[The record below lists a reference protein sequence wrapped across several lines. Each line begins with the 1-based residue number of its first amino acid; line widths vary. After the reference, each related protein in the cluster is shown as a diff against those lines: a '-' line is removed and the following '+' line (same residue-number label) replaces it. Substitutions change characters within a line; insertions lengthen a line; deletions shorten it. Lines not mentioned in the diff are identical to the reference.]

1 MTITIGLGEP
11 GSTDIQMT
19 PIKNGSAIVNS
30 IGAPTSVVGNVNVPD
45 NISQGIA
52 TRITPQ
58 FESMQTPGATTSPM
72 EGAKN
77 KDTTNDLPNVIPNAL
92 EHFGTCTALWTLA
105 ALTPQQYNDPLS
117 YRNSPADLKNTIVFS
132 SAGRYDSQRINT
144 LRGTPEYFVDNVTI
158 RNLIASNPKT
168 GNSPA
173 STLNFDIYEPYSM
186 GVFLESLQ
194 NAAIKAG
201 YTSYVGTPFVMR
213 LDFQGYSDDGAE
225 LVTTKSK
232 FFPIY
237 ITTAKFKVTEA
248 GSSYKVTA
256 VPYSDIGYSG
266 VYNTT
271 IRDLKLKSGSR
282 GTVAEI
288 LKSGPFSL
296 VSALNEIET
305 SLLKEK
311 RIGICN
317 VFDIQF
323 PPDSSSFT
331 SLSSGEDNKT
341 GVRSATSNPGN
352 PVSQYITLNNKVKA
366 VEDNLMNDI
375 GLSEFHFDKST
386 GGIVPMAR
394 AGVAYDEKTNIVNP
408 EFIASNETTREFQF
422 PQGIT
427 IIDVISQVILSSDY
441 VKKCTNPKNFVNGMI
456 KYFMVD
462 VQIELL
468 DIDVM
473 TGDYAKKI
481 TFRIIPYLVNQSM
494 LSNPNTKP
502 VGVDGIKKSIC
513 KVYDYIYT
521 GKNTDVLKF
530 DIDINNMF
538 FIGVNPAPE
547 KDSAKAGGNPDQ
559 SGIVESLHKSSNL
572 VLGADVKSS
581 IGLRAKL
588 KMDVDR
594 VKKEQSGGS
603 GTKTTEQIVAE
614 QFHNALIQGSSAD
627 LIALNL
633 EILGDPYWL
642 SDSGI
647 SNYFAQADVGNG
659 QKTVDG
665 AMNHQDGQVYI
676 YIRFRSPIDMRED
689 LGYYQFTSEKS
700 TRENDFSG
708 VYRVVQCDS
717 TFSGGMFKQKLRCI
731 RIPKQADLATDTQ
744 SPAANTSTSA
754 SSAVAPAPSTPPN
767 AKADP
772 ETTTV
777 MQVGP
782 DLPPPATMNQ
792 GLAETTTPPVAPE
805 PPPKRMTTKEASAKL
820 TALAQERESILA
832 YSRAHEGKMP
842 NEDAMN
848 RYQFGIPSE
857 VEQIERDYPGASADK
872 FAGPQYH

>member
-19 PIKNGSAIVNS
+19 PIKNGDAVLNS
-30 IGAPTSVVGNVNVPD
+30 SGLPASVVGNVNVPD

-52 TRITPQ
+52 TRITPV
-58 FESMQTPGATTSPM
+58 FESMQTPGATAAPM
-72 EGAKN
+72 EGAKS
-77 KDTTNDLPNVIPNAL
+77 KEATNDLPNAEANVLDNFA
-92 EHFGTCTALWTLA
+92 TCTALWTLA
-105 ALTPQQYNDPLS
+105 ALTPQQFNDPLS
-117 YRNSPADLKNTIVFS
+117 YRNSPADLKDTIVFS

-144 LRGTPEYFVDNVTI
+144 LRGTPEYFVDNMTI
-158 RNLIASNPKT
+158 KNVIAANPKT
-168 GNSPA
+168 GVAPA
-173 STLNFDIYEPYSM
+173 TNMNFDIYEPYSM

-201 YTSYVGTPFVMR
+201 YTSYVGSPFVIR
-213 LDFQGYSDDGAE
+213 LDFQGYSDTGAE

-256 VPYSDIGYSG
+256 VPYNDIGYSG

-271 IRDLKLKSGSR
+271 IRDLKLKGGSN
-282 GTVAEI
+282 GTVAEL
-288 LKSGPFSL
+288 LKTGPFSL
-296 VSALNEIET
+296 VSALREIET

-311 RIGICN
+311 RIGICD
-317 VFDIQF
+317 VYDIQF
-323 PPDSSSFT
+323 PPDASSFT
-331 SLSSGEDNKT
+331 SISGDSNT
-341 GVRSATSNPGN
+341 PGVRSATSNPGN
-352 PVSQYITLNNKVKA
+352 PVSQYITLNNKVKE
-366 VEDNLMNDI
+366 VNDNLMNDI
-375 GLSEFHFDKST
+375 GLSQFKFNKSS

-408 EFIASNETTREFQF
+408 EYIASNETTREFQF

-427 IIDVISQVILSSDY
+427 VIDVITQVILSSDY
-441 VKKCTNPKNFVNGMI
+441 VKKSLDPKNYVNGMI
-456 KYFMVD
+456 KYFMID

-481 TFRIIPYLVNQSM
+481 TFRILPYLVNQSM
-494 LSNPNTKP
+494 IANPNTKP
-502 VGVDGIKKSIC
+502 VGIPELKKSIC

-538 FIGVNPAPE
+538 FIGVNPSPE

-572 VLGADVKSS
+572 VLGADVRSS

-627 LIALNL
+627 LIKLNL

-642 SDSGI
+642 SDSGM
-647 SNYFAQADVGNG
+647 SNYFARADADNS

-665 AMNHQDGQVYI
+665 AMNFQAGQVYI

-689 LGYYQFTSEKS
+689 LGYYQFTSDSS

-708 VYRVVQCDS
+708 IYRVTVCES
-717 TFSGGMFKQKLRCI
+717 IFSGGMFKQKLTCI
-731 RIPKQADLATDTQ
+731 RTVKQADLATDTAA
-744 SPAANTSTSA
+744 PVANTTTSA
-754 SSAVAPAPSTPPN
+754 STAVAPAPSTAPN

-772 ETTTV
+772 ETTPV

-782 DLPPPATMNQ
+782 ELPPPATMNQ

-857 VEQIERDYPGASADK
+857 VEQIERDYPGAAADR
-872 FAGPQYH
+872 FAGSQYK